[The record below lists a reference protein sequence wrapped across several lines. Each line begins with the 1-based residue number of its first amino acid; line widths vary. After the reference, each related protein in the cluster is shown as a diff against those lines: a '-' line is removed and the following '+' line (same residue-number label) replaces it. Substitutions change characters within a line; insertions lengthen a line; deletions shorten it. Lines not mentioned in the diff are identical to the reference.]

1 MSSKNKYLTEHQ
13 KIHSGEKANIH
24 TEYMKSVRQNPF
36 FVQPEKL
43 HVQKSSECLD
53 WLPWRPF
60 PGNQEDCENYQLPR
74 MTT

>member
-1 MSSKNKYLTEHQ
+1 MNVEKCFSKNTFTEHQ

-24 TEYMKSVRQNPF
+24 TEYLKSVRQKSF

-53 WLPWRPF
+53 WLPWETF
-60 PGNQEDCENYQLPR
+60 PKEPGGL
-74 MTT
+74 